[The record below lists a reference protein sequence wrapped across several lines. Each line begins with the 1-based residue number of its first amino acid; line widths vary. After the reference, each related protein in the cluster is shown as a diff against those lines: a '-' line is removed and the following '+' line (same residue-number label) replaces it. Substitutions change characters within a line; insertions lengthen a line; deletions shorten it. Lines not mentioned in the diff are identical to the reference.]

1 LQLRQPLAL
10 GIALAVSACSE
21 TYPPEPETYSQ
32 SPAPSQAIPPV
43 DGNTPLPSPLPEI
56 VAKVNGHPIPLRNV
70 QIIAEQSLR
79 GAVPKDQR
87 PLAYRM
93 ALEQVIVRELLF
105 QEAVAR
111 GVEPDTAAI
120 DQAYNEARV
129 SYKDDD
135 AWAAFLA
142 QQAMDPMS
150 FRAELR
156 IQHTVQTLMRQHVSS
171 VPSVSDDEVRSFYD
185 DNPQLFETGERL
197 RASHILIR
205 VQEGIGAVRRQQLKE
220 EAERLLA
227 EIRAGAD
234 FGALA
239 REHSGDPGSAGK
251 GGELQVFGKGQMVPA
266 FEQAAYALEEGELS
280 DVVESPFGYHII
292 KLHARMP
299 SEKLAFE
306 DVKDAARA
314 RILGQRQQQKLQELV
329 ASLRAKA
336 RIQTFL

>member
-1 LQLRQPLAL
+1 M
-10 GIALAVSACSE
+10 ALAISACSGSGS
-21 TYPPEPETYSQ
+21 YPPEPETYSQ
-32 SPAPSQAIPPV
+32 SPAPTEAIPQV
-43 DGNTPLPSPLPEI
+43 DGKTPLPSPLPEV
-56 VAKVNGHPIPLRNV
+56 VAKVNGQPIPLRNV
-70 QIIAEQSLR
+70 KIIAEQSLR
-79 GAVPKDQR
+79 EAIPEDQR
-87 PLAYRM
+87 PFAYRKAM
-93 ALEQVIVRELLF
+93 EQVIVRELLF

-111 GVEPDTAAI
+111 SVEPDTAAI
-120 DQAYNEARV
+120 EQAYNEARV

-142 QQAMDPMS
+142 QQGMDPMS

-171 VPSVSDDEVRSFYD
+171 VAPVSEDEVRSFYE
-185 DNPQLFETGERL
+185 DNPKLFETGERL

-205 VQEGIGAVRRQQLKE
+205 VQEGIGAVRRQELKE
-220 EAERLLA
+220 QAEGLLA

-239 REHSGDPGSAGK
+239 KEHSGDPGSAGK

-266 FEQAAYALEEGELS
+266 FEEAAYALEEGQLS

-292 KLHARMP
+292 KLHQRVA

-306 DVKDAARA
+306 DVKEAARS
-314 RILGQRQQQKLQELV
+314 RLLGQRQQQKIQELV
-329 ASLRAKA
+329 ASLRARA
-336 RIQTFL
+336 RIETFL